1 LPIGY
6 LLGAT
11 FVTYA
16 SITTASLFDYNILLS
31 PNYNYDQKQLVK
43 MFKKFVKTDLLKNK
57 GFYFATGY
65 GDNYEKEFD
74 GPLKEIIKILE
85 NYDNEKIKWNYK
97 KLDID
102 DHGLIWLGVC
112 DRHLNWKK

>member
-1 LPIGY
+1 
-6 LLGAT
+6 
-11 FVTYA
+11 
-16 SITTASLFDYNILLS
+16 
-31 PNYNYDQKQLVK
+31 

-97 KLDID
+97 NLDID
-102 DHGLIWLGVC
+102 NHRLIWLRVYNG
-112 DRHLNWKK
+112 HLNWKK